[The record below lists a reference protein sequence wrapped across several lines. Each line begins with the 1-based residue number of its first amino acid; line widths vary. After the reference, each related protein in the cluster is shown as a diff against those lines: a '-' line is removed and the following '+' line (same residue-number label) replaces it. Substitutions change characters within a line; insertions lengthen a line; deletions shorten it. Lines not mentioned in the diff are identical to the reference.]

1 VIVSVI
7 ASGFHTS
14 GVTTE
19 LVHHEE
25 MCDESSPTGPR
36 NEGGRH
42 AGRVAIVTGAGSG
55 IGRAVAELLVRE
67 GGSVV
72 AVDLTDERLDWCRG
86 EDRIVPAAADVT
98 DDGANEALVE
108 VAVDAFGGLDSVVLN
123 AGIAMSGSIE
133 SLSMEQFDRAVD
145 VNVRAVALGIRAAV
159 PALRRRGAGAIAITA
174 STSGQRGDPAMWAYN
189 ATKAA
194 VINLAR
200 SAALDLGAED
210 IRVNVVCPGPTITGM
225 TERLQEM
232 PAEYEALRRRTA
244 RQRWATADEV
254 AAVFGFLVSPEA
266 AAVTGAVINADGG
279 ISANTGQF
287 LPPERPG

>member
-1 VIVSVI
+1 MSN
-7 ASGFHTS
+7 
-14 GVTTE
+14 
-19 LVHHEE
+19 
-25 MCDESSPTGPR
+25 ESSPP
-36 NEGGRH
+36 GRH

-72 AVDLTDERLDWCRG
+72 AADLSDERLAWCSDV
-86 EDRIVPAAADVT
+86 DRVVPAAADVS
-98 DDGANEALVE
+98 DAGANDALVGL
-108 VAVDAFGGLDSVVLN
+108 AVESFGGLDAVVLN
-123 AGIAMSGSIE
+123 AGISMSGTIE
-133 SLSMEQFDRAVD
+133 ALPMEDFDRAVH
-145 VNVRAVALGIRAAV
+145 VNVRAVALGIRAAA
-159 PALRRRGAGAIAITA
+159 PALRERGGGAVAITA

-225 TERLQEM
+225 TERLQEL
-232 PAEYEALRRRTA
+232 PAAYEALRRRTA

-287 LPPERPG
+287 LPPERPA

>member
-1 VIVSVI
+1 MSNETP
-7 ASGFHTS
+7 AS
-14 GVTTE
+14 
-19 LVHHEE
+19 
-25 MCDESSPTGPR
+25 
-36 NEGGRH
+36 GRH

-55 IGRAVAELLVRE
+55 IGRSVAELLVRE

-72 AVDLTDERLDWCRG
+72 AADLTDEHLAWCRG
-86 EDRIVPAAADVT
+86 VERVVPAAADVT
-98 DDGANEALVE
+98 GADANDALVSL
-108 VAVDAFGGLDSVVLN
+108 AVESFGGLDAVVLN
-123 AGIAMSGSIE
+123 AGISMSGTIE
-133 SLSMEQFDRAVD
+133 SLPMEEFDRAVD
-145 VNVRAVALGIRAAV
+145 VNVRAVARGIRAAA
-159 PALRRRGAGAIAITA
+159 PSMRLRGGGAIAITA
-174 STSGQRGDPAMWAYN
+174 STSGQRGDPGMWAYN

-232 PAEYEALRRRTA
+232 PAAYEALRRRTA
-244 RQRWATADEV
+244 RQQWATADEV
-254 AAVFGFLVSPEA
+254 AAVFGFLVSAEA

-287 LPPERPG
+287 LPPERPA

>member
-1 VIVSVI
+1 MS
-7 ASGFHTS
+7 
-14 GVTTE
+14 
-19 LVHHEE
+19 
-25 MCDESSPTGPR
+25 
-36 NEGGRH
+36 NEPGSNGETPSGRH

-72 AVDLTDERLDWCRG
+72 AADLSDDRLAWCRDA
-86 EDRIVPAAADVT
+86 ERVDVKRIAAAAVDVT
-98 DDGANEALVE
+98 HADANEVLVSLADE
-108 VAVDAFGGLDSVVLN
+108 SFGGLDAVVLN
-123 AGIAMSGSIE
+123 AGVAVSGSIE
-133 SLSMEQFDRAVD
+133 MLEMNQFDRAVD
-145 VNVRAVALGIRAAV
+145 VNVRAVALGIRAAL
-159 PALRRRGAGAIAITA
+159 PAFRERGGGAVAITA
-174 STSGQRGDPAMWAYN
+174 STSGQRGDPGMWAYN

-225 TERLQEM
+225 TERLQDA
-232 PAEYEALRRRTA
+232 PAAFEALRRRTA
-244 RQRWATADEV
+244 RQKWATADEV

-287 LPPERPG
+287 LPPERST

>member
-1 VIVSVI
+1 MSNE
-7 ASGFHTS
+7 TS
-14 GVTTE
+14 PSE
-19 LVHHEE
+19 
-25 MCDESSPTGPR
+25 
-36 NEGGRH
+36 RH

-72 AVDLTDERLDWCRG
+72 AADLTDEHLAWCSDI
-86 EDRIVPAAADVT
+86 DRIVPAAADVAAA
-98 DDGANEALVE
+98 DANDALVSL
-108 VAVDAFGGLDSVVLN
+108 AVESYGGLDSVVLN
-123 AGIAMSGSIE
+123 AGISMSGTIE
-133 SLSMEQFDRAVD
+133 SLPMEQFDRAVD
-145 VNVRAVALGIRAAV
+145 VNVRAVALGIRAAA
-159 PALRRRGAGAIAITA
+159 PALRARGGGAIAITA

-232 PAEYEALRRRTA
+232 PAAYEALRRRTA

-254 AAVFGFLVSPEA
+254 AAVFGFLVSTEA

-287 LPPERPG
+287 LPPERPA

>member
-1 VIVSVI
+1 MSN
-7 ASGFHTS
+7 
-14 GVTTE
+14 
-19 LVHHEE
+19 
-25 MCDESSPTGPR
+25 ESSAS
-36 NEGGRH
+36 GRH

-55 IGRAVAELLVRE
+55 IGRSVAELLVRE

-72 AVDLTDERLDWCRG
+72 AADLTDEHLAWCRDV
-86 EDRIVPAAADVT
+86 DRIVPAAADVT
-98 DDGANEALVE
+98 GADANDALVAL
-108 VAVDAFGGLDSVVLN
+108 AVESFGGLDAVVLN
-123 AGIAMSGSIE
+123 AGISMSGTIE
-133 SLSMEQFDRAVD
+133 SLPMEAFDRAVD
-145 VNVRAVALGIRAAV
+145 VNVRAVARGIRAAA
-159 PALRRRGAGAIAITA
+159 PAMRVRGGGAIAITA

-189 ATKAA
+189 ASKAA

-232 PAEYEALRRRTA
+232 PAAYESLRRRTA
-244 RQRWATADEV
+244 RQQWATADEV
-254 AAVFGFLVSPEA
+254 AAVFGFLVSTEA

-287 LPPERPG
+287 LPPERPA